1 MCTRVDTNNK
11 HFSFKSFIL
20 TPPLW
25 KISGSAPV
33 SALLQYDLEHYVPYT
48 TLLDSLYGVRSLYA
62 VTRVVYYVNIII
74 SFYIY
79 ICPCYIDQ
87 GRIKDLVIWEYY
99 YYCIICLWKVWCR
112 KFKIDLQAITIIWS
126 EETEPLF
133 SLSLFSFFSVYF
145 FMFIWDFW
153 GFLGGGDLLSA
164 PLWIRQS
171 RLYCSGRPSKY
182 NDLKYNTTN
191 RACKQITPNTRQIVC

>member
-1 MCTRVDTNNK
+1 MSKYNFN
-11 HFSFKSFIL
+11 
-20 TPPLW
+20 PP
-25 KISGSAPV
+25 P
-33 SALLQYDLEHYVPYT
+33 PR
-48 TLLDSLYGVRSLYA
+48 LLDSLYGVPSLYA

-133 SLSLFSFFSVYF
+133 SLSLFSFFSIFFFYVYL
-145 FMFIWDFW
+145 
-153 GFLGGGDLLSA
+153 GFLGFF
-164 PLWIRQS
+164 R
-171 RLYCSGRPSKY
+171 GRTSPPTPSEAAS
-182 NDLKYNTTN
+182 D
-191 RACKQITPNTRQIVC
+191 